1 MFIKPYEGP
10 YIMSKALHN
19 STVEVCDRNGNIIG
33 QFNLTELTLY
43 LFLLYTTVMPQFKIL
58 H

>member
-1 MFIKPYEGP
+1 MYIKPYEGP
-10 YIMSKALHN
+10 YMFSEVIPI
-19 STVEVCDRNGNIIG
+19 STVVVCDRNGKIKG

-43 LFLLYTTVMPQFKIL
+43 FFVIYTTGMPQLKII